1 MKSLGPNHFFLL
13 LKMLDKFKGE
23 ILILEKFGGAMAPKL
38 KYVVSLH
45 YQQY

>member
-1 MKSLGPNHFFLL
+1 
-13 LKMLDKFKGE
+13 MLDKFKVE

-38 KYVVSLH
+38 KYVVPLL